1 MSGLEE
7 KLSEYAETDMYPFH
21 MPGHK
26 RRLQAA
32 FHATAFGAGAAAPE
46 NSLSS
51 GVTAAPENLLCPA
64 APAAPEDPLCSAAR
78 LDITEIDGFDNLHAP
93 EGILHEEMKLAAQV
107 CGAAETWFSVNGS
120 TCAILAAI
128 SAAVPRNGMMLIE
141 RGCHISVYHAAG
153 LRGLKLR
160 YIPEGMA
167 AFRFQHN
174 PEGMAAFQFR
184 HNPEGMAAP
193 ELQISH
199 RGPESGGEGN
209 TASSLKRAESEKI
222 SAVVIT
228 SPSYTGEVRDVR
240 SWAEYAHALGAVL
253 IVDEAH
259 GAHFSKHPW
268 FPRSAVSQGADVVVQ
283 SLHKTLPALTQTAL
297 LHRVTERVS
306 GEALS
311 HFLDV
316 YETSSPSYLLL
327 ASMTRCIHGMAERG
341 EGYFEPYVGLLK
353 KLRSELSGLRH
364 MRLAGS
370 EDEIAAGLYDP
381 GKLFIQVRDHVYC
394 SLLDREE
401 LSGPVL
407 YDLLR
412 LRYHLQPE
420 MKTPDSVLLMTSPA
434 DSAEGFAR
442 LSAALREIDR
452 NAYRPVPAGSGD
464 PDFGNAALPGFESQ
478 PDESGF
484 PSCAMTITEAED
496 RPRETILLDEAQNRI
511 SASYVIVYPPDS
523 PLIVPGEVFDSGLI
537 GRIHALRRNGLTVTG
552 LQQDASGRSCVRVIR
567 ERL

>member
-46 NSLSS
+46 NPLSS
-51 GVTAAPENLLCPA
+51 GVTAAPENPLCPA
-64 APAAPEDPLCSAAR
+64 ASAAPEDPLCSAAR

-93 EGILHEEMKLAAQV
+93 EGILYEEMKLAAQV

-128 SAAVPRNGMMLIE
+128 SAAVPRNGVMLIE

-167 AFRFQHN
+167 AFQFQHN
-174 PEGMAAFQFR
+174 PEGMAA
-184 HNPEGMAAP
+184 PEF
-193 ELQISH
+193 QISH

-327 ASMTRCIHGMAERG
+327 ASMTRCIHGMAERR
-341 EGYFEPYVGLLK
+341 EDYFEPYVRLLK

-370 EDEIAAGLYDP
+370 EDEIATGLYDP

-394 SLLDREE
+394 SLQDREE
-401 LSGPVL
+401 LRGPVL

-434 DSAEGFAR
+434 DSAEGFER

-452 NAYRPVPAGSGD
+452 NACRSVPAGSGD
-464 PDFGNAALPGFESQ
+464 TDFGNAALPGFESQ

-496 RPRETILLDEAQNRI
+496 RPWENVLLDEAQNRI
-511 SASYVIVYPPDS
+511 SASYVVVYPPDS
-523 PLIVPGEVFDSGLI
+523 PLVVPGEIFDSGLI
-537 GRIHALRRNGLTVTG
+537 GRIRTLRRNGLTVTG
-552 LQQDASGRSCVRVIR
+552 LKQDASGRSCVRVIR
-567 ERL
+567 EQ

>member
-46 NSLSS
+46 NPLCS
-51 GVTAAPENLLCPA
+51 GVT
-64 APAAPEDPLCSAAR
+64 AAPEDPLCSAAR

-174 PEGMAAFQFR
+174 PEGMAAFRFQHNPEGMAAFQFQ

-327 ASMTRCIHGMAERG
+327 ASMTRCIHGMAERR
-341 EGYFEPYVGLLK
+341 EDYFEPYVRLLK

-394 SLLDREE
+394 SLQDREE
-401 LSGPVL
+401 LRGPVL

-434 DSAEGFAR
+434 DSAEGFER

-452 NAYRPVPAGSGD
+452 NACRSVPAGSGD
-464 PDFGNAALPGFESQ
+464 TDFGNAALPDLENQ
-478 PDESGF
+478 PVGSVF

-496 RPRETILLDEAQNRI
+496 RPWENVLLDEAQNRI
-511 SASYVIVYPPDS
+511 SASYVVVYPPDS
-523 PLIVPGEVFDSGLI
+523 PLVVPGEIFDSGLI
-537 GRIHALRRNGLTVTG
+537 GRIRTLRRNGLTVTG
-552 LQQDASGRSCVRVIR
+552 LKQDASGRSCVRVIR
-567 ERL
+567 EQ

>member
-46 NSLSS
+46 N
-51 GVTAAPENLLCPA
+51 PLCPA

-167 AFRFQHN
+167 AFRFQ
-174 PEGMAAFQFR
+174 

-434 DSAEGFAR
+434 DSAEGFER

-567 ERL
+567 ERS

>member
-32 FHATAFGAGAAAPE
+32 FHATAFGVGAAAPE
-46 NSLSS
+46 NPLCS
-51 GVTAAPENLLCPA
+51 GVTAAPENPLCPA
-64 APAAPEDPLCSAAR
+64 APAATEDPLCSAAR

-160 YIPEGMA
+160 YI
-167 AFRFQHN
+167 
-174 PEGMAAFQFR
+174 
-184 HNPEGMAAP
+184 PEGMAAP

-327 ASMTRCIHGMAERG
+327 ASMTRCIHGMAERR
-341 EGYFEPYVGLLK
+341 EDYFEPYVRLLK

-434 DSAEGFAR
+434 DSAEGFER

>member
-46 NSLSS
+46 NPLCS
-51 GVTAAPENLLCPA
+51 GVT
-64 APAAPEDPLCSAAR
+64 AAPEDPLCSAAR

-174 PEGMAAFQFR
+174 PEGMAAFQFQ

-434 DSAEGFAR
+434 DSAEGFER

-567 ERL
+567 ERS

>member
-46 NSLSS
+46 N
-51 GVTAAPENLLCPA
+51 PLCPA
-64 APAAPEDPLCSAAR
+64 APAATEDPLCSAAR

-174 PEGMAAFQFR
+174 PEGMAAFQFQ

-268 FPRSAVSQGADVVVQ
+268 FPRSAVSQGADLVVQ

-434 DSAEGFAR
+434 DSAEGFER

-567 ERL
+567 ERS

>member
-46 NSLSS
+46 N
-51 GVTAAPENLLCPA
+51 PLCPA

-174 PEGMAAFQFR
+174 PEGMAAFQFQ

-370 EDEIAAGLYDP
+370 EDEIATGLYDP

-434 DSAEGFAR
+434 DSAEGFER

-567 ERL
+567 ERS

>member
-32 FHATAFGAGAAAPE
+32 FHATAFGVGAAAPE
-46 NSLSS
+46 NPLCS
-51 GVTAAPENLLCPA
+51 GVTAAPENPLCPA
-64 APAAPEDPLCSAAR
+64 APAATEDPLCSAAR

-174 PEGMAAFQFR
+174 PEGMAA
-184 HNPEGMAAP
+184 P

-240 SWAEYAHALGAVL
+240 SWAEYAHALGAAL

>member
-32 FHATAFGAGAAAPE
+32 FHATAFGVGAAAPE
-46 NSLSS
+46 NSL
-51 GVTAAPENLLCPA
+51 CPA
-64 APAAPEDPLCSAAR
+64 APAATEDPLCSAAR

-160 YIPEGMA
+160 YI
-167 AFRFQHN
+167 
-174 PEGMAAFQFR
+174 
-184 HNPEGMAAP
+184 PEGMAAP

-434 DSAEGFAR
+434 DSAEGFER

>member
-46 NSLSS
+46 
-51 GVTAAPENLLCPA
+51 
-64 APAAPEDPLCSAAR
+64 DPLCSAAR
-78 LDITEIDGFDNLHAP
+78 RDITEIDGFDNLHAP
-93 EGILHEEMKLAAQV
+93 EGILYEEMKLAAQV

-167 AFRFQHN
+167 AFRFQ
-174 PEGMAAFQFR
+174 

-268 FPRSAVSQGADVVVQ
+268 FPGSAVSRGADLVVQ

-434 DSAEGFAR
+434 DSAEGFER

-464 PDFGNAALPGFESQ
+464 PDFGSAALPGFESQ

-567 ERL
+567 ERS

>member
-46 NSLSS
+46 NPLCS
-51 GVTAAPENLLCPA
+51 GVTAAPENPLCPA
-64 APAAPEDPLCSAAR
+64 APAATEDPLCSAAR

-93 EGILHEEMKLAAQV
+93 EGILYEEMKLAAQV

-167 AFRFQHN
+167 AFRFQ
-174 PEGMAAFQFR
+174 

-268 FPRSAVSQGADVVVQ
+268 FPRSAVSQGADLVVQ

-434 DSAEGFAR
+434 DSAEGFER

>member
-46 NSLSS
+46 NPLCS

-93 EGILHEEMKLAAQV
+93 EGILYEEMKLAAQV

-167 AFRFQHN
+167 AFQFQ
-174 PEGMAAFQFR
+174 

-434 DSAEGFAR
+434 DSAEGFER

-478 PDESGF
+478 PDGSGF

-567 ERL
+567 ERS

>member
-1 MSGLEE
+1 MKGLEE

-26 RRLQAA
+26 RRLQASSLV
-32 FHATAFGAGAAAPE
+32 TVCGAAP
-46 NSLSS
+46 N
-51 GVTAAPENLLCPA
+51 VR
-64 APAAPEDPLCSAAR
+64 EDPLFSAAPNVREDPLFSAAR

-93 EGILHEEMKLAAQV
+93 EGILYEEMKLAAQV

-160 YIPEGMA
+160 YIPES
-167 AFRFQHN
+167 
-174 PEGMAAFQFR
+174 
-184 HNPEGMAAP
+184 MAAP
-193 ELQISH
+193 KLQISH
-199 RGPESGGEGN
+199 CGPESGGEGH
-209 TASSLKRAESEKI
+209 TASSLKRAGSEKI

-228 SPSYTGEVRDVR
+228 SPAYTGEVRDVR

-268 FPRSAVSQGADVVVQ
+268 FPRSAVSQGADLVVQ

-353 KLRSELSGLRH
+353 KLRRELSGLRH

-394 SLLDREE
+394 SLRDREE

-434 DSAEGFAR
+434 DSAEGLER

-452 NAYRPVPAGSGD
+452 NAYRSVPAGSGD
-464 PDFGNAALPGFESQ
+464 PDSGDAARSAFENQ
-478 PDESGF
+478 PVGSGF
-484 PSCAMTITEAED
+484 PSCVMTITEAED

-567 ERL
+567 ERS

>member
-46 NSLSS
+46 N
-51 GVTAAPENLLCPA
+51 PLCPA

-167 AFRFQHN
+167 AFQFQHN
-174 PEGMAAFQFR
+174 PEGMAAFRFQ

-268 FPRSAVSQGADVVVQ
+268 FPRSAVSQGADLVVQ

-434 DSAEGFAR
+434 DCAEGFER

-452 NAYRPVPAGSGD
+452 NAYRHVPAGSGD
-464 PDFGNAALPGFESQ
+464 PDSGNAAMPGFESQ
-478 PDESGF
+478 PDGSGF
-484 PSCAMTITEAED
+484 PSCVMTITEAED

-567 ERL
+567 ERS

>member
-46 NSLSS
+46 N
-51 GVTAAPENLLCPA
+51 PLCPA

-93 EGILHEEMKLAAQV
+93 EGILYEEMKLAAQV

-174 PEGMAAFQFR
+174 PEGMAAFQFQ

-434 DSAEGFAR
+434 DSAEGFER

-567 ERL
+567 ERS

>member
-46 NSLSS
+46 NPLCS
-51 GVTAAPENLLCPA
+51 GVTAAPENSLCPA
-64 APAAPEDPLCSAAR
+64 APAATEDPLCSAAR

-160 YIPEGMA
+160 YI
-167 AFRFQHN
+167 

-434 DSAEGFAR
+434 DSAEGFER

-567 ERL
+567 ERS

>member
-46 NSLSS
+46 NPLCS
-51 GVTAAPENLLCPA
+51 GVT
-64 APAAPEDPLCSAAR
+64 AAPEDPLCSAAR

-141 RGCHISVYHAAG
+141 RGCHISVYHA
-153 LRGLKLR
+153 
-160 YIPEGMA
+160 GMA
-167 AFRFQHN
+167 AFQFQHN
-174 PEGMAAFQFR
+174 PEGMAAFRFQ

-240 SWAEYAHALGAVL
+240 SWAEYAHALGAAL

-434 DSAEGFAR
+434 DSAEGFER

-567 ERL
+567 ERS

>member
-26 RRLQAA
+26 RRLQ
-32 FHATAFGAGAAAPE
+32 
-46 NSLSS
+46 
-51 GVTAAPENLLCPA
+51 V
-64 APAAPEDPLCSAAR
+64 PEDPLSSAAR

-93 EGILHEEMKLAAQV
+93 EGILQEEMKLAAQV

-128 SAAVPRNGMMLIE
+128 SAAVPRNGVMLIE

-167 AFRFQHN
+167 VPDCQYH
-174 PEGMAAFQFR
+174 PEGMTASELR
-184 HNPEGMAAP
+184 YKPEGMPAP
-193 ELQISH
+193 ELQYSH
-199 RGPESGGEGN
+199 CGPESGSEGH
-209 TASSLKRAESEKI
+209 TVPSVKRAESEKI

-228 SPSYTGEVRDVR
+228 SPAYTGEVRDVR

-268 FPRSAVSQGADVVVQ
+268 FPGSAVSRGADLVVQ

-327 ASMTRCIHGMAERG
+327 ASMTRCIHGMAERR
-341 EGYFEPYVGLLK
+341 EDYFEPYVRLLK

-381 GKLFIQVRDHVYC
+381 GKLFIQVRGPGGAQRPG
-394 SLLDREE
+394 SL
-401 LSGPVL
+401 
-407 YDLLR
+407 
-412 LRYHLQPE
+412 
-420 MKTPDSVLLMTSPA
+420 
-434 DSAEGFAR
+434 
-442 LSAALREIDR
+442 
-452 NAYRPVPAGSGD
+452 
-464 PDFGNAALPGFESQ
+464 
-478 PDESGF
+478 
-484 PSCAMTITEAED
+484 
-496 RPRETILLDEAQNRI
+496 
-511 SASYVIVYPPDS
+511 
-523 PLIVPGEVFDSGLI
+523 
-537 GRIHALRRNGLTVTG
+537 
-552 LQQDASGRSCVRVIR
+552 
-567 ERL
+567 

>member
-46 NSLSS
+46 NPLCS
-51 GVTAAPENLLCPA
+51 GVT
-64 APAAPEDPLCSAAR
+64 AAPEDPLCSAAR

-174 PEGMAAFQFR
+174 PEGMAA
-184 HNPEGMAAP
+184 P

-240 SWAEYAHALGAVL
+240 SWAEYAHALGAAL

-434 DSAEGFAR
+434 DSAEGFER

>member
-46 NSLSS
+46 NPLCS
-51 GVTAAPENLLCPA
+51 GVTAAPENPLCPA
-64 APAAPEDPLCSAAR
+64 APAATEDPLCSAAR

-174 PEGMAAFQFR
+174 PEGMAA
-184 HNPEGMAAP
+184 P

-268 FPRSAVSQGADVVVQ
+268 FPRSAVSQGADLVVQ

-434 DSAEGFAR
+434 DSAEGFER

-567 ERL
+567 ERS

>member
-26 RRLQAA
+26 RRLQV
-32 FHATAFGAGAAAPE
+32 PK
-46 NSLSS
+46 
-51 GVTAAPENLLCPA
+51 
-64 APAAPEDPLCSAAR
+64 DPLSSAAR

-93 EGILHEEMKLAAQV
+93 EGILQEEMKLAAQV

-128 SAAVPRNGMMLIE
+128 SAAVPRNGVMLIE

-167 AFRFQHN
+167 VPDCQYH
-174 PEGMAAFQFR
+174 PEGMTASELR
-184 HNPEGMAAP
+184 YKPEGMPAP
-193 ELQISH
+193 ELQYSH
-199 RGPESGGEGN
+199 CGPESGSEGH
-209 TASSLKRAESEKI
+209 TVPSVKRAESEKI

-228 SPSYTGEVRDVR
+228 SPAYTGEVRDVR
-240 SWAEYAHALGAVL
+240 SWAEYAHALGAAL

-268 FPRSAVSQGADVVVQ
+268 FPRSAVSQGADLVVQ

-567 ERL
+567 ERS

>member
-46 NSLSS
+46 N
-51 GVTAAPENLLCPA
+51 PLCPA

-128 SAAVPRNGMMLIE
+128 SAAVPRNGVMLIE

-167 AFRFQHN
+167 AFQFQHN
-174 PEGMAAFQFR
+174 PEGMAT
-184 HNPEGMAAP
+184 P

-434 DSAEGFAR
+434 DSAEGFER

-496 RPRETILLDEAQNRI
+496 RPWENVLLDEAQNRI
-511 SASYVIVYPPDS
+511 SASYVVVYPPDS
-523 PLIVPGEVFDSGLI
+523 PLVVPGEIFDSGLI
-537 GRIHALRRNGLTVTG
+537 GRIRTLRRNGLTVTG
-552 LQQDASGRSCVRVIR
+552 LKQDASGRSCVRVIR
-567 ERL
+567 EQ